1 MDELYDQELKAIGQ
15 AAVPKALD
23 RPHRGLVPLLKQEQ
37 RRREKVAARAYHWD
51 KPRFDTPLARRRL
64 RILNAIFLALSKRG
78 HDAQAYEHN
87 GEILAAAIVGD
98 THIGLETAI
107 VGKLRAVVQH
117 GLHLPA
123 PDLPAM
129 TPLAL
134 RLRPDFGSELRQS
147 WQDDADG
154 DARDQ
159 GGIHRRSGY
168 RCRRGEI

>member
-1 MDELYDQELKAIGQ
+1 LDELYDQELKAIGQ